1 MIVQERL
8 AGNYD
13 MPLRNFKNQFG
24 VICAWVNKVDSL
36 FYFGTRKFN
45 ENLLYWKKP
54 VRFNDLHVC
63 SLIFNITDCDQNYMQ
78 MLNHQINDKNCVGL
92 CSLFS
97 FFFSFKY
104 FRPHPQYFDYFHMKL
119 FDGFL
124 FRVSVDWALKRPGER
139 FKKQAVSVG
148 PNHWMVSC
156 GRRKARW
163 T

>member
-1 MIVQERL
+1 
-8 AGNYD
+8 

-24 VICAWVNKVDSL
+24 VICAWVNEVDSL

-54 VRFNDLHVC
+54 VRFNDLHIC
-63 SLIFNITDCDQNYMQ
+63 SFFDITDCDQNVNYMQ
-78 MLNHQINDKNCVGL
+78 MLNHQINDKKKRRPLLIVL
-92 CSLFS
+92 V
-97 FFFSFKY
+97 FFSFKY
-104 FRPHPQYFDYFHMKL
+104 FRPRPQYFDYFHMKL

-139 FKKQAVSVG
+139 FKRQAVSVG
-148 PNHWMVSC
+148 PHHWMVSC